1 MDAYEVTG
9 YDGGGSANGIRMR
22 RMNIR
27 AALSRSVFLAAAI
40 ALVLSQRAVAEAE
53 TVRVMISGGF
63 SAALRDLAPAYQRQ
77 TGNALEIVSGPSMG
91 TTPQAIPNRLARGE
105 QADVVIMV
113 GYALDD
119 LIKAGTVAADSRV
132 DLARSQIAMAVRSG
146 TPKPDISTVD
156 RFKQALLNARS
167 IAYSDSAS
175 GVYIQN
181 EMFAKLGIADAVRA
195 KSKMIP
201 ATPVG
206 EVVARG
212 DAEVGFQQLSEL
224 RPVLGIDIVGLIPP
238 EMQKVTVFA
247 GGVVAK
253 AQHGASAR
261 TLLTFLASPTAAP
274 SIANSGLEPISHP

>member
-1 MDAYEVTG
+1 
-9 YDGGGSANGIRMR
+9 
-22 RMNIR
+22 MNIR
-27 AALSRSVFLAAAI
+27 ATLSRSAFLAAAA
-40 ALVLSQRAVAEAE
+40 ALVLSRPATADAE

-146 TPKPDISTVD
+146 APKPDISTVD

-224 RPVLGIDIVGLIPP
+224 RPVPGIDIVGFIPP
-238 EMQKVTVFA
+238 EMQKITVFA

-261 TLLTFLASPTAAP
+261 ALLAFLASPAAAR
-274 SIANSGLEPISHP
+274 SVANSGLEPIPHS

>member
-1 MDAYEVTG
+1 MD
-9 YDGGGSANGIRMR
+9 
-22 RMNIR
+22 IR
-27 AALSRSVFLAAAI
+27 ATGSRSAFLAAAA
-40 ALVLSQRAVAEAE
+40 ALFLSQTAIAGAE

-63 SAALRDLAPAYQRQ
+63 SAALRDLAPAYQQQ
-77 TGNALEIVSGPSMG
+77 TGDTLEIISGPSMG
-91 TTPQAIPNRLARGE
+91 TTAQAIPNRLGRGE

-113 GYALDD
+113 GYALDG

-132 DLARSQIAMAVRSG
+132 DLARSPIAMAVRAG
-146 TPKPDISTVD
+146 APKPDISTVD

-195 KSKMIP
+195 KSAMIP

-212 DAEVGFQQLSEL
+212 DAEIGFQQLSEL
-224 RPVLGIDIVGLIPP
+224 RPVHGIDIVGVIPS
-238 EMQKVTVFA
+238 EVQKITVFA
-247 GGVVAK
+247 GGVVAN
-253 AQHGASAR
+253 AQHGPSAR
-261 TLLTFLASPTAAP
+261 ALLAFLASPAAAP
-274 SIANSGLEPISHP
+274 GIAKTGLEPIPHRSTL

>member
-1 MDAYEVTG
+1 
-9 YDGGGSANGIRMR
+9 
-22 RMNIR
+22 MNIR
-27 AALSRSVFLAAAI
+27 IEFSRSVFLAAAA
-40 ALVLSQRAVAEAE
+40 ALVLSQPASAE
-53 TVRVMISGGF
+53 TETIRVMISGGF
-63 SAALRDLAPAYQRQ
+63 SAALRDLAPAYKQQ
-77 TGNALEIVSGPSMG
+77 TGNTLEIVAGPSMG

-132 DLARSQIAMAVRSG
+132 DLARSPIAMAVRAG
-146 TPKPDISTVD
+146 APKPDISTVD
-156 RFKQALLNARS
+156 RFRQALLNARS

-181 EMFAKLGIADAVRA
+181 EMFPKLGIADAVRT

-212 DAEVGFQQLSEL
+212 DAEIGFQQLSEL
-224 RPVLGIDIVGLIPP
+224 RPVPGIDIVGVIPP
-238 EMQKVTVFA
+238 EVQKITVFA
-247 GGVVAK
+247 GGVVTN

-261 TLLTFLASPTAAP
+261 ALLAFLASLAAAP
-274 SIANSGLEPISHP
+274 SIANSGLEPIPHR

>member
-1 MDAYEVTG
+1 MK
-9 YDGGGSANGIRMR
+9 
-22 RMNIR
+22 IR
-27 AALSRSVFLAAAI
+27 ATFPRAAFLAAAA
-40 ALVLSQRAVAEAE
+40 ALVLAQPASADAE

-63 SAALRDLAPAYQRQ
+63 SAALRDLAPAYQQQ
-77 TGNALEIVSGPSMG
+77 TGNALEIISGPSMG
-91 TTPQAIPNRLARGE
+91 TTAQAIPNRLARGE

-113 GYALDD
+113 GYALDG

-132 DLARSQIAMAVRSG
+132 DLARSAIAMAVRAG
-146 TPKPDISTVD
+146 APKPDISTVD

-195 KSKMIP
+195 KSRMIP

-212 DAEVGFQQLSEL
+212 DAEIGFQQLSEL
-224 RPVLGIDIVGLIPP
+224 RPVRGIDIVGVIPP
-238 EMQKVTVFA
+238 DVQKITVFA
-247 GGVVAK
+247 GGVVAN

-261 TLLTFLASPTAAP
+261 SLLAFLASPVAAP
-274 SIANSGLEPISHP
+274 HIANTGLEPIPR

>member
-1 MDAYEVTG
+1 
-9 YDGGGSANGIRMR
+9 
-22 RMNIR
+22 MNIR
-27 AALSRSVFLAAAI
+27 IEFSRSVFLAAAA
-40 ALVLSQRAVAEAE
+40 ALVLSQPASAE
-53 TVRVMISGGF
+53 TETIRVMISGGF
-63 SAALRDLAPAYQRQ
+63 SAALRDLAPAYKQQ
-77 TGNALEIVSGPSMG
+77 TGHTLEIVAGPSMG

-132 DLARSQIAMAVRSG
+132 DLARSPIAMAVRAG
-146 TPKPDISTVD
+146 APKPDISTVD
-156 RFKQALLNARS
+156 RFRQALLNARS

-181 EMFAKLGIADAVRA
+181 EMFPKLGIADAVRT

-212 DAEVGFQQLSEL
+212 DAEIGFQQLSEL
-224 RPVLGIDIVGLIPP
+224 RPVPGIDIVGVIPP
-238 EMQKVTVFA
+238 EVQKITVFA
-247 GGVVAK
+247 GGVVTN

-261 TLLTFLASPTAAP
+261 ALLAFLASLAAAP
-274 SIANSGLEPISHP
+274 SIANSGLEPIPHR